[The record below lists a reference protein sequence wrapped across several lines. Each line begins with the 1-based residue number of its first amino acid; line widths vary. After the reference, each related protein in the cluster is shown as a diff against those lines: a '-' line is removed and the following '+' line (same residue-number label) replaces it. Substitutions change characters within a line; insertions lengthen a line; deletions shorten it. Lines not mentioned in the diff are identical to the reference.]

1 MLSAGNRGEQAR
13 PLARERSHALD
24 RTHLAWVRAASLAD
38 ARAGDDRPRRR
49 DGKILPIVE
58 GVVLVAA
65 LVAPLVLQDY
75 LTVFA
80 TRVIILALFALSFD
94 LVWGYAGIMS
104 FGQALFFGSAGYGVA
119 LLARDLDITNIFLV
133 LPAGI
138 ADRPRLRAAAR
149 RLPAA
154 RAGIPSSVIFVSL
167 GTLTGSYAADRL
179 ARGWYY
185 LGGQNGIPS
194 IPPMTLGGYE
204 FSEGPAFYYL
214 VLGILV
220 VVYLLCRFLVRSQ
233 FGLAL
238 AGLRENE
245 QRIAF
250 FGYKAQHLKA
260 IIFAIGGAVAGLAG
274 SLYAF
279 HEGFVWPNM
288 VGVVVS
294 TQVVLYVLF
303 GGSGTLIGA
312 VIGAVIVEGVSFWLS
327 DNYRDIWPIILGVLL
342 LLVILFRPLGLI
354 SFVLGERER
363 VGSFGAG
370 TARRSAMPLLEAA
383 GIDKIFGKLTALDGA
398 ALTVGENEFHGLIG
412 PNGSGKST
420 LMKCIAGAEVPTQ
433 GKVCFVNTDITA
445 FIADRACA
453 GRHEPEIP
461 DHQRAAVADA
471 VRQHPARAPGAVL
484 AARPGVLAHARRAA
498 RSGHDHADAVPSR
511 RPRRSTR
518 RLRCRTASSNGWRS
532 RWRSPASRNCCCS
545 TSRPAA

>member
-1 MLSAGNRGEQAR
+1 MPKAMGAVKQTIPAEIGGDMDAAVGSSGTAAKAAAGRK
-13 PLARERSHALD
+13 
-24 RTHLAWVRAASLAD
+24 V
-38 ARAGDDRPRRR
+38 
-49 DGKILPIVE
+49 LPIVE

-65 LVAPLVLQDY
+65 LLAPLVLQDY

-133 LPAGI
+133 LPAGTLI
-138 ADRPRLRAAAR
+138 GLTFALLLGGFLLLGRH
-149 RLPAA
+149 
-154 RAGIPSSVIFVSL
+154 PSSVIFVSL

-194 IPPMTLGGYE
+194 IAPMSLAGHE

-260 IIFAIGGAVAGLAG
+260 IIFAIGGAIAGLAG

-312 VIGAVIVEGVSFWLS
+312 VIGTVIVEGVSFWLS
-327 DNYRDIWPIILGVLL
+327 DNYRDIWPIILGLLL

-363 VGSFGAG
+363 VGSFGA
-370 TARRSAMPLLEAA
+370 AA
-383 GIDKIFGKLTALDGA
+383 KEKR
-398 ALTVGENEFHGLIG
+398 N
-412 PNGSGKST
+412 
-420 LMKCIAGAEVPTQ
+420 
-433 GKVCFVNTDITA
+433 
-445 FIADRACA
+445 
-453 GRHEPEIP
+453 
-461 DHQRAAVADA
+461 
-471 VRQHPARAPGAVL
+471 AP
-484 AARPGVLAHARRAA
+484 
-498 RSGHDHADAVPSR
+498 
-511 RPRRSTR
+511 
-518 RLRCRTASSNGWRS
+518 
-532 RWRSPASRNCCCS
+532 
-545 TSRPAA
+545 

>member
-1 MLSAGNRGEQAR
+1 MGATEQAVR
-13 PLARERSHALD
+13 TGIDEPPDNSMAEHA
-24 RTHLAWVRAASLAD
+24 AAAAPGSQATT
-38 ARAGDDRPRRR
+38 PRRV
-49 DGKILPIVE
+49 LPIVE
-58 GVVLVAA
+58 ILVLLVGVFL
-65 LVAPLVLQDY
+65 PLVLQDY

-119 LLARDLDITNIFLV
+119 LLARDLNVTSIVLV
-133 LPAGI
+133 LPAAMLIGLI
-138 ADRPRLRAAAR
+138 SSLLLGAFLLLGRN
-149 RLPAA
+149 
-154 RAGIPSSVIFVSL
+154 PSSMIFVAL

-194 IPPMTLGGYE
+194 IPSMSLGSYDIT
-204 FSEGPAFYYL
+204 EGPVYYYL
-214 VLGILV
+214 ALGILL

-260 IIFAIGGAVAGLAG
+260 IVFTVGGTIAGLAG
-274 SLYAF
+274 GLYAF

-288 VGVVVS
+288 LGVVIS

-312 VIGAVIVEGVSFWLS
+312 VIGAVIIEGVSFWLS

-363 VGSFGAG
+363 VGSFG
-370 TARRSAMPLLEAA
+370 
-383 GIDKIFGKLTALDGA
+383 GK
-398 ALTVGENEFHGLIG
+398 
-412 PNGSGKST
+412 PKGSG
-420 LMKCIAGAEVPTQ
+420 
-433 GKVCFVNTDITA
+433 
-445 FIADRACA
+445 
-453 GRHEPEIP
+453 H
-461 DHQRAAVADA
+461 AA
-471 VRQHPARAPGAVL
+471 P
-484 AARPGVLAHARRAA
+484 
-498 RSGHDHADAVPSR
+498 
-511 RPRRSTR
+511 
-518 RLRCRTASSNGWRS
+518 
-532 RWRSPASRNCCCS
+532 
-545 TSRPAA
+545 

>member
-1 MLSAGNRGEQAR
+1 MGATEQAVRTGIDER
-13 PLARERSHALD
+13 PDIPMAERGGATAPAS
-24 RTHLAWVRAASLAD
+24 RAAT
-38 ARAGDDRPRRR
+38 PRRV
-49 DGKILPIVE
+49 LPIVE
-58 GVVLVAA
+58 ILA
-65 LVAPLVLQDY
+65 LLIATFLPLVLQDY

-119 LLARDLDITNIFLV
+119 LLARDLNVTSIFLV
-133 LPAGI
+133 LPAAMLIGLVFSLLLGGFLLLG
-138 ADRPRLRAAAR
+138 RN
-149 RLPAA
+149 
-154 RAGIPSSVIFVSL
+154 PSSMIFVAL

-194 IPPMTLGGYE
+194 IPPMSLG
-204 FSEGPAFYYL
+204 STDITEGPVYYYFA
-214 VLGILV
+214 LGILL

-260 IIFAIGGAVAGLAG
+260 IVFAVGGTIAGLAG
-274 SLYAF
+274 GLYAF

-288 VGVVVS
+288 LGVVIS

-312 VIGAVIVEGVSFWLS
+312 VIGTVIIEGVSFWLS
-327 DNYRDIWPIILGVLL
+327 DNYREIWPIILGVLL

-363 VGSFGAG
+363 VGSFGRKAKG
-370 TARRSAMPLLEAA
+370 SNHAA
-383 GIDKIFGKLTALDGA
+383 
-398 ALTVGENEFHGLIG
+398 
-412 PNGSGKST
+412 P
-420 LMKCIAGAEVPTQ
+420 
-433 GKVCFVNTDITA
+433 
-445 FIADRACA
+445 
-453 GRHEPEIP
+453 
-461 DHQRAAVADA
+461 
-471 VRQHPARAPGAVL
+471 
-484 AARPGVLAHARRAA
+484 
-498 RSGHDHADAVPSR
+498 
-511 RPRRSTR
+511 
-518 RLRCRTASSNGWRS
+518 
-532 RWRSPASRNCCCS
+532 
-545 TSRPAA
+545 

>member
-1 MLSAGNRGEQAR
+1 MPKAMGAVKQAVPAEIGGEQNVAMVEHGSAGQAGS
-13 PLARERSHALD
+13 AR
-24 RTHLAWVRAASLAD
+24 
-38 ARAGDDRPRRR
+38 
-49 DGKILPIVE
+49 KILPIVE

-65 LVAPLVLQDY
+65 LLAPLVLQDY

-119 LLARDLDITNIFLV
+119 LLARDVNVTNIFLV
-133 LPAGI
+133 LPAGTLI
-138 ADRPRLRAAAR
+138 GLAFALLLGGFLLLGRH
-149 RLPAA
+149 
-154 RAGIPSSVIFVSL
+154 PSSVIFVSL
-167 GTLTGSYAADRL
+167 GALTGSYAADRL

-194 IPPMTLGGYE
+194 IAPMSLGSYE
-204 FSEGPAFYYL
+204 FSEGPAYYYL

-250 FGYKAQHLKA
+250 FGYKVQHLKA
-260 IIFAIGGAVAGLAG
+260 IIFAFSGAIAGLAG

-288 VGVVVS
+288 LGVVIS

-312 VIGAVIVEGVSFWLS
+312 VIGTIVIEALSFWLS
-327 DNYRDIWPIILGVLL
+327 NSYQDFWPIILGLLL

-363 VGSFGAG
+363 VGSFG
-370 TARRSAMPLLEAA
+370 
-383 GIDKIFGKLTALDGA
+383 
-398 ALTVGENEFHGLIG
+398 
-412 PNGSGKST
+412 
-420 LMKCIAGAEVPTQ
+420 
-433 GKVCFVNTDITA
+433 
-445 FIADRACA
+445 
-453 GRHEPEIP
+453 
-461 DHQRAAVADA
+461 
-471 VRQHPARAPGAVL
+471 
-484 AARPGVLAHARRAA
+484 RP
-498 RSGHDHADAVPSR
+498 PK
-511 RPRRSTR
+511 
-518 RLRCRTASSNGWRS
+518 RTS
-532 RWRSPASRNCCCS
+532 
-545 TSRPAA
+545 